1 MQSFDLNYSRSDIEE
16 RWLMVSKKYTAVN
29 NVFAFFLGLLFTIAF
44 YGCMFPFYTMH
55 KWQMVDMFFHGG
67 SNNRSVIPYFTM
79 FLTFW
84 CIAFL
89 FIKWRKLALQRKALL
104 LTIIPDTPDFL
115 ITRMNARNI
124 IAQIHAHVYQSERFM
139 VLWRIEC
146 ALSNLDNFGK
156 VSEVSSVLNDL
167 AENDS
172 NYVEST
178 YTFPKGLI
186 WAIPVLG
193 FIGTVLGLSQ
203 AVGDFGSVVAS
214 GADLERLKSSL
225 SGVTSGLATAFET
238 TLIALVAALIVQLL
252 MTMLSHKE
260 EEFLDSTTA
269 FCYRNVTSKLR
280 MIDMNEIINSIPVP
294 EKTVNVDEAQS
305 LKQVMEPEEP
315 TLAERLKKTEQDTN
329 PSDASLIPDATP
341 TRDL

>member
-1 MQSFDLNYSRSDIEE
+1 MQNYELNFTKLDIEE
-16 RWLMVSKKYTAVN
+16 RCLMNSKKYTAVN
-29 NVFAFFLGLLFTIAF
+29 NIFAFFLGLMFTLLF
-44 YGCMFPFYTMH
+44 YGILYPLFNMH

-67 SNNRSVIPYFTM
+67 SANRSVIPYFTM

-84 CIAFL
+84 CLGFL
-89 FIKWRKLALQRKALL
+89 FIKWRKLATQRKALSL
-104 LTIIPDTPDFL
+104 AIIPNDPMFL

-124 IAQIHAHVYQSERFM
+124 IAQIHAHVFQSEKFM

-172 NYVEST
+172 NYLEST

-203 AVGDFGSVVAS
+203 AVGDFGNVVAS
-214 GADLERLKSSL
+214 GADLEKLKSSL
-225 SGVTSGLATAFET
+225 SGVTSGLGTAFET

-252 MTMLSHKE
+252 MTILSHKE
-260 EEFLDSTTA
+260 EDFLDDTAA
-269 FCYRNVTSKLR
+269 FCYNNVTSKLR
-280 MIDMNEIINSIPVP
+280 MLEMNEAVMDNSGPSGQSSNDSAP
-294 EKTVNVDEAQS
+294 PMTVDSIQS
-305 LKQVMEPEEP
+305 LNQLVN
-315 TLAERLKKTEQDTN
+315 A
-329 PSDASLIPDATP
+329 
-341 TRDL
+341 